1 MLRTKAL
8 RKIFITTL
16 YLFILVVAFS
26 LKGVGNTETL
36 AVTAHGEVENK
47 GDIYNIY
54 LLNKNNLL
62 VRSKIYMNEDNI
74 KDRVYKIINS
84 LKDSNKVNGLSGVIP
99 SGTKLKDVIV
109 GKKIVTLNFSKDI
122 LKVDLDK
129 EKNMISSIVYSILE
143 LDKVEGVSILVEDEV
158 LNKYPVSGEKLDPIL
173 NKSIGINK
181 VYDITSRNN
190 INEVVIYY
198 LDRINNDMYYVPV
211 TKYIND
217 DREKIKI
224 IVEELASSYLY
235 EGNLISFLNSN
246 TVLLDYQDDDGIMRL
261 NFNDYIMDGNDK
273 LVEEV
278 IYTISLSVFDNY
290 PSEMVSFEV
299 NGEVVGHVSR
309 SDLNKY

>member
-16 YLFILVVAFS
+16 SLFILVVAFS

-109 GKKIVTLNFSKDI
+109 GKEIVTLNFSKDI

-129 EKNMISSIVYSILE
+129 EKNMVSSIVYSILE

-158 LNKYPVSGEKLDPIL
+158 LNKYPVSVEKLDPIL

>member
-16 YLFILVVAFS
+16 SLFILVVAFS

-84 LKDSNKVNGLSGVIP
+84 LNDSNKVNGLSGVIP

-109 GKKIVTLNFSKDI
+109 GKEIVTLNFSKDI

-158 LNKYPVSGEKLDPIL
+158 LSKYPVSKEKLDPIL

-181 VYDITSRNN
+181 VYHITSRNN

-246 TVLLDYQDDDGIMRL
+246 TVLLDYQKDDGIMRL

>member
-16 YLFILVVAFS
+16 SLFILVVAFS
-26 LKGVGNTETL
+26 LKGVDNTETL

-109 GKKIVTLNFSKDI
+109 GKEIVTLNFSKDI

-158 LNKYPVSGEKLDPIL
+158 LNKYPVSEEKLDPIL

-246 TVLLDYQDDDGIMRL
+246 TVLLDYQEDDGIMRL